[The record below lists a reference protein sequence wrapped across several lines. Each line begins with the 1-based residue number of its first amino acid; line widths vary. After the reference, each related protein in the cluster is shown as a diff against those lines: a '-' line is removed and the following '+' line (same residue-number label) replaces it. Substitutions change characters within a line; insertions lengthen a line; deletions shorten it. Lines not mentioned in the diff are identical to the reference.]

1 MSPLDKKL
9 DSWMD
14 KVITV
19 VFGVGFVIAFWAVV
33 IGVALKI
40 LSFIF

>member
-1 MSPLDKKL
+1 MSPLNKKL
-9 DSWMD
+9 DLWMD
-14 KVITV
+14 KTIVV
-19 VFGVGFVIAFWAVV
+19 VFGVGFVITFWTVV